1 MIIKRAERRGNNAK
15 KHKFWENRKR
25 AGFYRQKNPSV
36 ENIRE
41 IACAHLVMT
50 NMSLIYNVP
59 AKMMTHSMRGREKIS
74 QCRQCS
80 EYLCHIGFGMTFT
93 KIGTL
98 FKRDDLKSLDD
109 FKNLSNIIIANRSSE
124 KLNDVNTK
132 IFTRDIFG
140 NN

>member
-1 MIIKRAERRGNNAK
+1 MQKN
-15 KHKFWENRKR
+15 KFWENRKR

-59 AKMMTHSMRGREKIS
+59 AKMMMHSMRGREKIS

-98 FKRDDLKSLDD
+98 FKRDRTSVTHACRKVEEMRDCSDKDLALEILEAAIVEFASSLE
-109 FKNLSNIIIANRSSE
+109 LLGR
-124 KLNDVNTK
+124 
-132 IFTRDIFG
+132 
-140 NN
+140 